1 MYTNLTCS
9 QLERLLHERKK
20 TEPDGHSIQDEPA
33 KTPLERGLKATG
45 MTQEKIA
52 DRVGVHSSTI
62 SRYKKQYGSGKRR
75 PSFKTL
81 KKLTSATGKSP
92 EQLFPELD

>member
-9 QLERLLHERKK
+9 QIEKLLRERKDK
-20 TEPDGHSIQDEPA
+20 IDGHSIQDEPA
-33 KTPLERGLKATG
+33 ETPLERGLKSTG
-45 MTQEKIA
+45 LTQEKIA
-52 DRVGVHSSTI
+52 DRVGVHSSSI
-62 SRYKKQYGSGKRR
+62 SRYKKHSGTGKRR

-81 KKLTSATGKSP
+81 KKLASTTGKSP